1 MPGGAGGPTF
11 PVMRTFL
18 GTASVHATADPATV
32 FAAITD
38 VDALPQWNAAIE
50 RVVDRPALLET
61 GARWTVRMH
70 PRHVPPWNS
79 VSTVEVLDAVRRHF
93 GYRTQH
99 AGGNPSFVLWHWSV
113 VPSDGGADVTVT
125 WDCTLNTA
133 DRRWLGGPIRK
144 RQLAREV
151 PASLAALAAR
161 IRAGTARPQ
170 P

>member
-1 MPGGAGGPTF
+1 MHAGVGGPTF
-11 PVMRTFL
+11 PAMRKFL
-18 GTASVHATADPATV
+18 GTASVHAAAVPTTV

-38 VDALPQWNAAIE
+38 VDALPLWNAAIE
-50 RVVDRPALLET
+50 RVVDRPAVLGT
-61 GARWTVRMH
+61 GTRWTVRMH

-79 VSTVEVLDAVRRHF
+79 VSTVEVLDPELRHF

-99 AGGNPSFVLWHWSV
+99 AGGNPSFVRWHWSV
-113 VPSDGGADVTVT
+113 VPSAGGADVTVT

-133 DRRWLGGPIRK
+133 DRRWFGGPIRR

-151 PASLAALAAR
+151 PASLAALAAHVQSS
-161 IRAGTARPQ
+161 TARPQ